1 MNRTASRAIGKRRAG
16 GVLALPGQFLA
27 LWRPRSR
34 EAVVAYV
41 CLTPWL
47 LHFGV
52 LIAGAMFYSLYLS
65 FTKSDLLTGS
75 RFIGLTNYV
84 NLLANDPLFPKAIKV
99 TAIYSFGAVPLN
111 TALAMLIA
119 LMLNQDIKL
128 QGVWRTLY
136 YMPSIVSG
144 VAVSILWEWMFNPRF
159 GLINAVLT
167 GLGMHNPPRWIFS
180 EEWALPAFIIMSM
193 WGAGSNM
200 LLYLAGLQGIPTPL
214 YDAAKVD
221 GANAIRRFL
230 NVTLPM
236 LSPTIF
242 FNLIMNVIGSF
253 QIFTQSYIM
262 TQGGPNN
269 ATLTMVLLLYR
280 KSCRKCRVLSRLAVA
295 LSLGTVKRLSHNSPE
310 ALSLL
315 ADKVTVPTKITAVRQ
330 GRTYTGVWRV
340 ALAILLGVADGVCL
354 RTCQHPW
361 MRRSAGDRYS
371 STN

>member
-1 MNRTASRAIGKRRAG
+1 VNRTASGAIGERRAG
-16 GVLALPGQFLA
+16 GALALPGRLLA
-27 LWRPRSR
+27 LWRPRTR
-34 EAVVAYV
+34 EAIVAYV
-41 CLTPWL
+41 CLTPWI

-52 LIAGAMFYSLYLS
+52 LIAGAMVYSLYLS
-65 FTKSDLLTGS
+65 FTKSDLLTGT

-84 NLLANDPLFPKAIKV
+84 NLLAHDPLFPKALKV

-111 TALAMLIA
+111 TALALVIA
-119 LMLNQDIKL
+119 LLLNQDIKL

-144 VAVSILWEWMFNPRF
+144 VAVSILWAWMFNPRF
-159 GLINAVLT
+159 GLINAVLI

-180 EEWALPAFIIMSM
+180 EEWALPAFILMSL

-221 GANAIRRFL
+221 GANAFRRFL

-236 LSPTIF
+236 LSPTVF

-280 KSCRKCRVLSRLAVA
+280 KAFQQFRHGYASAIAWVLFAIIMA
-295 LSLGTVKRLSHNSPE
+295 LT
-310 ALSLL
+310 LL
-315 ADKVTVPTKITAVRQ
+315 V
-330 GRTYTGVWRV
+330 
-340 ALAILLGVADGVCL
+340 L
-354 RTCQHPW
+354 R
-361 MRRSAGDRYS
+361 S
-371 STN
+371 SSFWVYYEGELNK